1 MGKKVF
7 YVIIAI
13 AVLVALYYLVGL
25 NKQTNEGL
33 TPGDSLPM
41 EQEFE
46 SKIVYTI
53 DVSLSPG
60 PFRADCE
67 TRDGVFNECGT
78 ICEPDAEICAE
89 VCAYTC
95 DLSGEDV
102 VDEAATSTDQESG
115 TSTEEIE

>member
-102 VDEAATSTDQESG
+102 DETATSTDQESG
-115 TSTEEIE
+115 TNADETE